1 MRAPPHS
8 MAAGSSSSSSSSSN
22 RPSCLLIRPPPVG
35 MFPLSAERTKAEEVE
50 DGAEALALSPTKKTR
65 Q

>member
-1 MRAPPHS
+1 MRAPHHS
-8 MAAGSSSSSSSSSN
+8 MAAGSSSSSSSSN

-35 MFPLSAERTKAEEVE
+35 MFPLSAERTKAESVE
-50 DGAEALALSPTKKTR
+50 DGAEALSLSPTKKTR